1 MTKLKKIALSAFIV
15 VGFSAY
21 ALFQNQSNAT
31 SFQVANGTSI
41 GGQLP
46 VQNTTPTPA
55 APATPA
61 TETPTTAPATTNQQS
76 SSQTAAAQSSS
87 QNTPAASAPPP
98 ATTGQYKNG
107 TYTGPVA
114 DAYYGYVQVQATIQG
129 GKLTNVV
136 FLQHPSDRS
145 TSVWINQQAMP
156 YLIQEALAAQ
166 SANVNTISG
175 ASETSQA
182 FRASL
187 GAALQS
193 AKA

>member
-21 ALFQNQSNAT
+21 ALFQSQSNA
-31 SFQVANGTSI
+31 SGFQVANNTS
-41 GGQLP
+41 GGLP
-46 VQNTTPTPA
+46 LQNPAPASTPA
-55 APATPA
+55 PTQSAPVATPQQS
-61 TETPTTAPATTNQQS
+61 TQTAPAQTPTQS
-76 SSQTAAAQSSS
+76 
-87 QNTPAASAPPP
+87 ASAPQSAPP
-98 ATTGQYKNG
+98 QATAGQYKDG

-114 DAYYGYVQVQATIQG
+114 DAYYGYVQVQATVQG
-129 GKLTNVV
+129 GKLVNVT
-136 FLQHPSDRS
+136 FLQHPGGRS

-166 SANVNTISG
+166 SANVDTISG

-187 GAALQS
+187 GAALAS

>member
-21 ALFQNQSNAT
+21 ALFQNQSNA
-31 SFQVANGTSI
+31 SAFQVANNVPGAS
-41 GGQLP
+41 GLP
-46 VQNTTPTPA
+46 TQSSAPAPSPAPTQSSAPA
-55 APATPA
+55 AATQQTSRTQTA
-61 TETPTTAPATTNQQS
+61 STQTP
-76 SSQTAAAQSSS
+76 SQTATAPQ
-87 QNTPAASAPPP
+87 SAPPQ
-98 ATTGQYKNG
+98 ATTGQYKDG

-114 DAYYGYVQVQATIQG
+114 DAYHGYVQVQAVVQG
-129 GKLTNVV
+129 GKLVNVI
-136 FLQHPSDRS
+136 FLQHPSGRS

-156 YLIQEALAAQ
+156 YLTQEALAAQ